1 MYRRS
6 FKVSVESLLFF
17 FFFDELVE
25 TERPAVTHFFFEF
38 EQKSRNNP
46 IEMQHIMTTR
56 QKIKQTI
63 NRNRI
68 QFSSTSPSVHP
79 LKYQRPSQDWNKRST
94 GTDDVFY
101 PIDPIDLID
110 WWSLDRQFNR
120 LWLGIIFFLLNEYQP
135 SVKASKAKEE
145 DFVMSTTAQSIQSR
159 TTSQWGGGRNRKKMR
174 DKVERVL
181 LFSSTIGRR
190 MPKKKQDELLCS
202 LKKKKNL
209 ENGRKERAAGLS

>member
-1 MYRRS
+1 MG
-6 FKVSVESLLFF
+6 
-17 FFFDELVE
+17 
-25 TERPAVTHFFFEF
+25 
-38 EQKSRNNP
+38 
-46 IEMQHIMTTR
+46 MQHIMTTR

-159 TTSQWGGGRNRKKMR
+159 TTSQWGEGRNRKKMR

-181 LFSSTIGRR
+181 F
-190 MPKKKQDELLCS
+190 
-202 LKKKKNL
+202 NY
-209 ENGRKERAAGLS
+209 RKENAKEETRRAAVFIKKEEKSRKWSKRKSRRVVLKQVSFF